1 MTKLMIKIHMNGLIN
16 KAVISVNQNHYVTL
30 E

>member
-1 MTKLMIKIHMNGLIN
+1 MTKLMIKIHMNCLIN
-16 KAVISVNQNHYVTL
+16 EAVISVNQNHYVRL